1 MTIQLNGA
9 EIGEALEIASI
20 VGSIVAML
28 VVGLLVY
35 LMVRP
40 PRHVRQARRQARHA
54 EPAELDDVSAAEL
67 LRLMERMES
76 RLEVLERAVGHD
88 QADPRAIAAR
98 PRPRMKMVEN
108 EEIQGRKA

>member
-1 MTIQLNGA
+1 MTISMNGG
-9 EIGEALEIASI
+9 EITDAIELAVLVGTI
-20 VGSIVAML
+20 VSML

-40 PRHVRQARRQARHA
+40 PRHVRQARQEARRA
-54 EPAELDDVSAAEL
+54 APAELDDVTGAEL

-76 RLEVLERAVGHD
+76 RLEVLERAVGD
-88 QADPRAIAAR
+88 EDESRGVAAR
-98 PRPRMKMVEN
+98 PRARTRMIEN

>member
-1 MTIQLNGA
+1 MTISMNGG
-9 EIGEALEIASI
+9 EITDAIELAVLVGTI
-20 VGSIVAML
+20 VSML

-40 PRHVRQARRQARHA
+40 PRHVREARRQVRHA
-54 EPAELDDVSAAEL
+54 EPAELDEVSAAEL